1 MLSFVFDWDL
11 IFIIVLVILYNVFVY
26 CVLFVFFVLHGPLF
40 MNLLLFLSFF
50 VGFDL
55 LFDAD

>member
-26 CVLFVFFVLHGPLF
+26 CVLFVFFVLQGP
-40 MNLLLFLSFF
+40 LFLSFF

>member
-26 CVLFVFFVLHGPLF
+26 CVLFVFFVLQGPLF
-40 MNLLLFLSFF
+40 MNLLLLLLFF